1 MVVRCGRWKIF
12 YNLMFESQSLVY
24 DIDSVSP
31 VVVCV
36 PPLGNAEGWS
46 GRNTPPPDKMVLVKP
61 FP

>member
-1 MVVRCGRWKIF
+1 
-12 YNLMFESQSLVY
+12 MFESQSLVY